1 MKQAYR
7 STAIFLSAVLVCCAA
22 AAVYFAISSYA
33 VNLRAKRLES
43 NLSKNA
49 ADMLYEY
56 IAGIEDRLDD
66 GDASPATYAAL
77 LAYAEKGTAALAF
90 IGGSHDS
97 MYVYFNAVSS
107 YAMSALRDDEGA
119 SIENE
124 AFEGALISA
133 TKAYR
138 AAALPADDICEKE
151 TDILRDSLEREKKQ
165 FSSLENVMP
174 VGAAEAEK
182 AAKSLFGGRLPL
194 KKALTDTFPPTYAFY
209 CGNAFVQ
216 VAEDGRPLLAALVT
230 ENESGGNIIDED
242 ECERRAAAIAER
254 IGYKVGE
261 GAAEVLDSHIKVMF
275 YNNGFK
281 KLSITLSS
289 HTGMLRS
296 LDAVE
301 YLE

>member
-1 MKQAYR
+1 MTGCVASDICR
-7 STAIFLSAVLVCCAA
+7 A
-22 AAVYFAISSYA
+22 FAM
-33 VNLRAKRLES
+33 RQ
-43 NLSKNA
+43 
-49 ADMLYEY
+49 
-56 IAGIEDRLDD
+56 
-66 GDASPATYAAL
+66 
-77 LAYAEKGTAALAF
+77 KGTAALAF
-90 IGGSHDS
+90 MAAPTID
-97 MYVYFNAVSS
+97 VRYFNAVSS
-107 YAMSALRDDEGA
+107 YACRRCAMTKGEHRNGVRRRLSR
-119 SIENE
+119 S
-124 AFEGALISA
+124 
-133 TKAYR
+133 KAYR
-138 AAALPADDICEKE
+138 ALRFPADDICEKE
-151 TDILRDSLEREKKQ
+151 YILADSLEREKKQ

-174 VGAAEAEK
+174 VGATEAEK